1 MSVFRDDFLWGGA
14 CAANQFEGAW
24 DVDGKGPSV
33 ADVATYKPN
42 TDVKDY
48 KSHVAMDDAHIAAA
62 MADPDDTYYPKRRGI
77 DFYHHYKE
85 DLKLFAEMG
94 FTMLRVSIAWT
105 RILPNGDDA
114 QPNEEGLRFYE
125 ELFDECHKYGIEP
138 LVTLCHFDTPI
149 ALIKKYGGWKDR
161 RMVDAYAHYC
171 EVLFQRFRG
180 KVKYWLTFNEINML
194 LHMPFM
200 GAGLLFA
207 PGENV
212 QQVKYQ
218 AAHHELVAS
227 AKAVKLAHAIMPD
240 AMVGCMLAAGQFY
253 PRTCA
258 PADVQA
264 AAEADRDNYFF
275 IDVQSRGEYPVWAK
289 KRMERA
295 GVALQMEPGDEQLLK
310 EGTVDFISF
319 SYYASRCVA
328 ASLEGKAVNDGNVVR
343 SVKNPYLQTSQWGW
357 AIDPV
362 GLRITM
368 NSLYDRYQKP
378 LFIVENGL
386 GAVDKVEADGSIHDT
401 YRIDYLR
408 AHIEQMEKAINED
421 GLPLLGYTTWGPIDL
436 VSAST
441 GEMKKRYGFIYVDKD
456 NEGKGTLARS
466 RKDSFYWYKKVIA
479 SDGEDL
485 A

>member
-1 MSVFRDDFLWGGA
+1 MTTAVRSDRLY
-14 CAANQFEGAW
+14 
-24 DVDGKGPSV
+24 PSHE
-33 ADVATYKPN
+33 A
-42 TDVKDY
+42 
-48 KSHVAMDDAHIAAA
+48 
-62 MADPDDTYYPKRRGI
+62 I
-77 DFYHHYKE
+77 DFYHHYEE
-85 DLKLFAEMG
+85 DIALFAEMG
-94 FTMLRVSIAWT
+94 FKTFRTSINWT
-105 RILPNGDDA
+105 RIFPTGMETE
-114 QPNEEGLRFYE
+114 PNEKGLEFYDKV
-125 ELFDECHKYGIEP
+125 FDCCKKHGIEP
-138 LVTLCHFDTPI
+138 LVTISHYELPY
-149 ALIKKYGGWKDR
+149 ALVEKYNGWASRELIEFYMNYCKAIFERYKD
-161 RMVDAYAHYC
+161 
-171 EVLFQRFRG
+171 

-207 PGENV
+207 LGENV

-289 KRMERA
+289 KTDGTCRHHPADGAGRRAAAER
-295 GVALQMEPGDEQLLK
+295 GHCGLHLLQLLFQPLHHCGPRTDEQGQRQCHHGCRQEPLPQGQRL
-310 EGTVDFISF
+310 GLGH
-319 SYYASRCVA
+319 R
-328 ASLEGKAVNDGNVVR
+328 
-343 SVKNPYLQTSQWGW
+343 
-357 AIDPV
+357 PV

-456 NEGKGTLARS
+456 NEARA
-466 RKDSFYWYKKVIA
+466 RWPQPEGQLLLV
-479 SDGEDL
+479 
-485 A
+485 

>member
-24 DVDGKGPSV
+24 DVDGKGASVPDMCTNGSHTSPKWVTTSIRPDRLYPSHE
-33 ADVATYKPN
+33 A
-42 TDVKDY
+42 
-48 KSHVAMDDAHIAAA
+48 
-62 MADPDDTYYPKRRGI
+62 I
-77 DFYHHYKE
+77 DFYHHYEE
-85 DLKLFAEMG
+85 DIALFAEMG
-94 FTMLRVSIAWT
+94 FKTFRTSINWT
-105 RILPNGDDA
+105 RIFPTGMETE
-114 QPNEEGLRFYE
+114 PNEKGLEFYDKV
-125 ELFDECHKYGIEP
+125 FDCCKKHGIEP
-138 LVTLCHFDTPI
+138 LVTISHYELPY
-149 ALIKKYGGWKDR
+149 ALVEKYNGWASRELIEFYMNYCKAIFERYKD
-161 RMVDAYAHYC
+161 
-171 EVLFQRFRG
+171 

-275 IDVQSRGEYPVWAK
+275 IDAQARGAYPVWAE

-295 GVALQMEPGDEQLLK
+295 GVQLDWEPGDRETLA

-319 SYYASRCVA
+319 SYYAILSGA

-357 AIDPV
+357 AIDPL

-368 NSLYDRYQKP
+368 NMMYDRYQKP
-378 LFIVENGL
+378 LFLVENGL
-386 GAVDKVEADGSIHDT
+386 GAHDTVEPDGSVHDD

-421 GLPLLGYTTWGPIDL
+421 GLPLMGYTTWGPIDL

>member
-33 ADVATYKPN
+33 PDMCTN
-42 TDVKDY
+42 G
-48 KSHVAMDDAHIAAA
+48 SHTSPKWVTTGIR
-62 MADPDDTYYPKRRGI
+62 PDRLYPSHEAI
-77 DFYHHYKE
+77 DFYHHYEE
-85 DLKLFAEMG
+85 DIALFAEMG
-94 FTMLRVSIAWT
+94 FKTFRTSINWT
-105 RILPNGDDA
+105 RIFPNGWETE
-114 QPNEEGLRFYE
+114 PNEKGLEFYDRV
-125 ELFDECHKYGIEP
+125 FDCCKKHGIEP
-138 LVTLCHFDTPI
+138 LVTISHYELPY
-149 ALIKKYGGWKDR
+149 ALVKKYNGWASRELIEFYMNYCKAIFERYKD
-161 RMVDAYAHYC
+161 
-171 EVLFQRFRG
+171 

-295 GVALQMEPGDEQLLK
+295 GIALQMEPGDEQLLK

-319 SYYASRCVA
+319 SYYSSRCTTVDPELMNK
-328 ASLEGKAVNDGNVVR
+328 ASGNAIMDA
-343 SVKNPYLQTSQWGW
+343 VKNPYLKASDWGW